1 MFRSAGPAAAPS
13 TDPFCMFPYP
23 LHSTLGRAARGTL
36 AAWCVAV
43 WAATPALAEKADRSQ
58 PMNIEADQLRHDELR
73 QTSVFSGRVVVT
85 KGSIV
90 LRGARLEVHQDAAG
104 YQSGTMTGTAGQR
117 AFFRQKRDTPRGA
130 PAEFIEGEAQTI
142 EYNGQADSVRL
153 ATQAELRRYR
163 GAELNDEITGDVI
176 VYHNLT
182 DMFTVDGRNT
192 GKQPGEVGGRV
203 RATLAPREAAGGA
216 APAASEAGAPLRP
229 SDRLGGA
236 AK

>member
-1 MFRSAGPAAAPS
+1 MYFSSWRYSLTRPGCCVLAVFCLALLVVAPA
-13 TDPFCMFPYP
+13 T
-23 LHSTLGRAARGTL
+23 
-36 AAWCVAV
+36 AW
-43 WAATPALAEKADRSQ
+43 AEKADRNQ

-90 LRGARLEVHQDAAG
+90 LRGARLEVRQDAAG
-104 YQSGTMTGTAGQR
+104 YQSGTMTGSAGQR
-117 AFFRQKRDTPRGA
+117 AFFRQKRDTAPGA
-130 PAEFIEGEAQTI
+130 PAEYIEGEAQTI

-163 GAELNDEITGDVI
+163 GSEKSDEITGDVI

-192 GKQPGEVGGRV
+192 GKQPGESGGRV
-203 RATLAPREAAGGA
+203 RAILAPREAAGAPG
-216 APAASEAGAPLRP
+216 PAASDAAPPLRP
-229 SDRLGGA
+229 SNRLGGA
-236 AK
+236 AQ